1 MDNESRNEYTPQ
13 TVSPPGATIAD
24 LLEEKNLS
32 QSEFSLIM
40 GWSLDK
46 VQDLIKGKEIITHEI
61 AVSLEGILHVPATF
75 WNERE
80 RRYREYTSR

>member
-1 MDNESRNEYTPQ
+1 MDNESRNEYKPQ
-13 TVSPPGATIAD
+13 VVSAPGATIAD

-32 QSEFSLIM
+32 QSEFAHIM

-46 VQDLIKGKEIITHEI
+46 VENLIKGKEIITHEI
-61 AVSLEGILHVPATF
+61 AVSLESVFCVPITF

-80 RRYREYTSR
+80 RRYREYIAR

>member
-13 TVSPPGATIAD
+13 VVSPPGATIED
-24 LLEEKNLS
+24 LLEEKNIT
-32 QSEFSLIM
+32 QGEFSHII

-61 AVSLEGILHVPATF
+61 AVSLESIFRVPATF

-80 RRYREYTSR
+80 RRYREYIAR